1 MVEYKMN
8 HMVVIRLRGVDAD
21 LAFADI
27 LDHLVRLS
35 PRYVKKL
42 LHQIVWS
49 LRARATSCKH
59 NSNILPCEVTD
70 IMLANKRLFI
80 KPADTYVVTGM

>member
-8 HMVVIRLRGVDAD
+8 HMVVIRLRGVDSD

-35 PRYVKKL
+35 PRYVK
-42 LHQIVWS
+42 
-49 LRARATSCKH
+49 SCF
-59 NSNILPCEVTD
+59 I
-70 IMLANKRLFI
+70 RLFGHFGREQQ
-80 KPADTYVVTGM
+80 AVNTTLTYYHVKLQISCWRTNTCL

>member
-35 PRYVKKL
+35 PRYVK
-42 LHQIVWS
+42 
-49 LRARATSCKH
+49 SCF
-59 NSNILPCEVTD
+59 I
-70 IMLANKRLFI
+70 RLF
-80 KPADTYVVTGM
+80 GHFG